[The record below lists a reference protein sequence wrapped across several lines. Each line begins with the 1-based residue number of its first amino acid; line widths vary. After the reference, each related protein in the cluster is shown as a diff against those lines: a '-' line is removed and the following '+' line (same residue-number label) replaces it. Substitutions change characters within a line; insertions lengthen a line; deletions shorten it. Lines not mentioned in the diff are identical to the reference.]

1 MEASTIEE
9 DMLYIMKKINFK
21 KIYKI
26 IEKLFKNMGEDLV
39 SEYSAQ
45 CSYYTILSFIPFIIL
60 VLTMIQYTGVGPQAL
75 FNAISKIIP
84 SSMNEIILDI
94 VQEVY
99 SKSIGTI
106 SISIIFT
113 IWSAGKGLFALNK
126 GLQSVYNTN
135 NKESASYIYLRVK
148 AIIETIMFII
158 LIVLGLTLLVF
169 GNSLIEI
176 IQKYVGGLENY
187 NTISAIVTQIGL
199 ILITFLIFL
208 LLYKFMPKH
217 KVSFKSQIYG
227 AIFGAIALNIISIVF
242 SKYLYIF
249 KGFSITYG
257 SLATLMLI
265 MMWIYSCFYTVF
277 LGAELNKLINN
288 KKRG

>member
-1 MEASTIEE
+1 
-9 DMLYIMKKINFK
+9 MLYIMKKINFK

-187 NTISAIVTQIGL
+187 NTISAIATQIGL

-277 LGAELNKLINN
+277 FGAELNKLINN
-288 KKRG
+288 KKTG

>member
-1 MEASTIEE
+1 
-9 DMLYIMKKINFK
+9 MLYIMKKINFK

-60 VLTMIQYTGVGPQAL
+60 VLTMIQYTGVRPQAL

-277 LGAELNKLINN
+277 FGAELNKLINN
-288 KKRG
+288 KKTG